1 MQRAQVATVL
11 GLVVLAVAATWWF
24 ALRPAQN
31 ATADAA
37 PAPAGRVYTSIREI
51 MQSIVDPSAD
61 VLWNAV
67 GTVVD
72 EQGFHDALPKTDEDW
87 LNVRHAA
94 VRMIEGGNLLMM
106 PGRQAA
112 PPGAKSE
119 TPGVELEPPEI
130 TALMVKDRKS
140 FDGFAAALQGLG
152 LEALQA
158 IEAKN
163 GEALEEIG
171 SRMENVCES
180 CHQTFW
186 YPSATAPQA
195 AGR

>member
-1 MQRAQVATVL
+1 MRTQVAAVL
-11 GLVVLAVAATWWF
+11 GLTILALAATSWL
-24 ALRPAQN
+24 ALRQGSSR
-31 ATADAA
+31 ATVASER
-37 PAPAGRVYTSIREI
+37 PVYTSVRDI

-61 VLWNAV
+61 VVWGAV

-72 EQGFHDALPKTDEDW
+72 EQGFHDALPKTDEEW
-87 LNVRHAA
+87 LTVRHAA
-94 VRMIEGGNLLMM
+94 VRMIEAGNLLMM
-106 PGRQAA
+106 PGRVAA

-130 TALMVKDRKS
+130 TALMNKDRKS
-140 FDGFAAALQGLG
+140 FDGFAAALQDMGQ
-152 LEALQA
+152 EALRA

-163 GEALEEIG
+163 GDMLGEIG

-186 YPSATAPQA
+186 YPTAAAPHA